1 MEFIESDK
9 EQEIH
14 QRMVDKLRKNFF
26 TVIVLYCIAVT
37 FVLGQNKE
45 GIMAFTISME
55 NPNTHY
61 YHVVFHCEGIRGETL
76 DFKMPV
82 WTPGYYWILNLA
94 KNIANFEARDVHGNQ
109 LDWHKINK
117 NTWRVNSDNASD
129 IRISYDVFAFRQ
141 SVAEPFLDDGRAFI
155 SPTGIFLHI
164 DGLLQHPVSVTVKP
178 YHEWSQVNTG
188 LDIVE
193 GIPHTFYASNFD
205 VLYDCPILVGN
216 QEVLSFEVGN
226 IVHTVAMENPVN
238 IDHMAYLEDLK
249 KIVIHGSAIIG
260 EIPYKH
266 YTYLF
271 MGRGGGGLEH
281 SNSMA
286 VFSNLSYDLTQS
298 ARYKRWLAFLA
309 HEYFHLYNVK
319 AIRPIALGP
328 FDYDRENYTNMLWVS
343 EGLTVYYEY
352 IILNRAGILS
362 RQETLDILTR
372 TITKFE
378 NIPGHQFQSA
388 TESSFNTWLNFFNR
402 NNHTANT
409 TISYYDI
416 GCTLGLLLDL
426 KIRHETKN
434 EKSLDDVMKTLYYT
448 FYKEKKRGFTDQEFR
463 DVCEQT
469 AGCSLEEIFNYASN
483 AQPFDYKKYLAYA
496 GIHIELEQKV
506 QPGAYWGAAFQ
517 KRGEKIVVSYVEWD
531 SPAWKA
537 GLSVQDQ
544 ILRINDKQATS
555 ETLALI
561 AKEGIPGERT
571 TLLVNRR
578 TGEKKIELILD
589 QKIERSFQMKP
600 LANPNPLQLNIL
612 NVWLKDF

>member
-1 MEFIESDK
+1 MGSVESDK
-9 EQEIH
+9 EQEIRL
-14 QRMVDKLRKNFF
+14 RMVDKLRKTFF

-37 FVLGQNKE
+37 FVLGQNQE

-61 YHVVFHCEGIRGETL
+61 YHVVFHCEGIRSETL

-94 KNIANFEARDVHGNQ
+94 KNITNFEARDVHGNQ
-109 LDWHKINK
+109 LDWHNINK

-155 SPTGIFLHI
+155 SPTGIFMHI

-178 YHEWSQVNTG
+178 YQEWSQVNTG
-188 LDIVE
+188 LDMVE

-216 QEVLSFEVGN
+216 QKVLSFEVEN
-226 IVHTVAMENPVN
+226 IVHTVAMENPVI
-238 IDHMAYLEDLK
+238 IDYMAYLEDLK

-266 YTYLF
+266 YTYLC

-298 ARYKRWLAFLA
+298 ARYKGWLAFLA

-362 RQETLDILTR
+362 RQETLDMLTR

-469 AGCSLEEIFNYASN
+469 AGCSLEEIFDYASN

-496 GIHIELEQKV
+496 GIYIELEPKV
-506 QPGAYWGAAFQ
+506 QPGAYWGAAFR
-517 KRGEKIVVSYVEWD
+517 KRGEEIVVSYVEWD

-537 GLSVQDQ
+537 GLSVQDH
-544 ILRINDKQATS
+544 ILKIKNKQATS

-571 TLLVNRR
+571 TLFVNRR
-578 TGEKKIELILD
+578 TGEKKIE
-589 QKIERSFQMKP
+589 RSFQMKP
-600 LANPNPLQLNIL
+600 IANPNPLQLNIL
-612 NVWLKDF
+612 NGWLKDFK